1 MQSWK
6 MEFRLLWRSRI
17 SRMFLLAYLILA
29 LLALYWG
36 QQRVD
41 REQTFHAQ
49 VVEQTQQVLAS
60 YQAEGAEA
68 LDPGYLGYYLF
79 MPVWQTPEVWAG
91 VIHGERHEHPVQ
103 LRIRL
108 LGLQGQLH
116 ASEIH
121 NISALAYGHLDL
133 AFVWLFVMPLLI
145 GALSVNLLAEE
156 KMRGRWPIIAAQSS
170 NAVVILWRRLL
181 LRFGMLAIV
190 NSVVLLA
197 VLLIT
202 PVSFGI
208 SWLLV
213 AMLVL
218 LYQLF
223 WMVLAGW
230 IISLKRQM
238 AFNTLLYL
246 CIWLILSFVIPGVGY
261 LLQAQQQQ
269 AAEHIGMMTE
279 QRQYMH
285 DRWDS
290 DRQADLDNY
299 LQRFP
304 EWADTAPLG
313 EGFDWKWYFAM
324 QHMSDLMVEDRVEDY
339 RQQRLKALQ
348 LQQAFLWS
356 SPVLNLQT
364 LLNRM
369 AGNDTLAH
377 QAFLDQ
383 VIAYHDELRDFYYPF
398 LFHDASFS
406 EADFAR
412 IPAFVYQ
419 APKQSFLLMGLMQFA
434 LGFVLLLGLL
444 LSRRKHWLESDL

>member
-1 MQSWK
+1 
-6 MEFRLLWRSRI
+6 
-17 SRMFLLAYLILA
+17 MFLLAYLILA
-29 LLALYWG
+29 LLALYLG
-36 QQRVD
+36 QQRID
-41 REQTFHAQ
+41 REQNSHTQ
-49 VVEQTQQVLAS
+49 VVKQTQQVIAS
-60 YQAEGAEA
+60 YQNYGAEA
-68 LDPGYLGYYLF
+68 LDPGLFGYYLF
-79 MPVWQTPEVWAG
+79 MPVWQTPGAWAG
-91 VIHGERHEHPVQ
+91 VIHGERYEHPVQ

-116 ASEIH
+116 ASELH
-121 NISALAYGHLDL
+121 NISALPYGHLDL

-156 KMRGRWPIIAAQSS
+156 KMRGRWPIIAAQSR

-181 LRFGMLAIV
+181 LRFGMLTIV

-213 AMLVL
+213 GFLVL
-218 LYQLF
+218 MYQLF
-223 WMVLAGW
+223 WFVLASW

-246 CIWLILSFVIPGVGY
+246 CIWLILSFVIPGGAY

-269 AAEHIGMMTE
+269 AAEHIAIMTE

-290 DRQADLDNY
+290 DRQADLTTY

-304 EWADTAPLG
+304 EWADTSPLG
-313 EGFDWKWYFAM
+313 EGFDWKWYYAM
-324 QHMSDLMVEDRVEDY
+324 QHFSDLMVEDRVEDY

-348 LQQAFLWS
+348 LQRAFLWS

-364 LLNRM
+364 LLNRL
-369 AGNDTLAH
+369 AGNDTFAH

-383 VIAYHDELRDFYYPF
+383 VIAYHDELRNYLYPF
-398 LFHDASFS
+398 LFHDASFN
-406 EADFAR
+406 EADFGR
-412 IPAFVYQ
+412 IPTFVYQ

-434 LGFVLLLGLL
+434 LGFLLLLGLL
-444 LSRRKHWLESDL
+444 LSQQKHWLESDL